1 MLTAEQNEELTAV
14 EAGTSMGEVL
24 RRYWYPVAFNRELEE
39 FPVKRVELLVDFFA
53 LWRSTSGRYGIIPE
67 PCPHRKASM
76 AYGVVE
82 GDGLRCPYHG
92 WKFDTDGACTD
103 QPAEKDNTNF
113 QERVRATAGKVEEL
127 GGLVWAYVG
136 PDPAPLLP
144 RFDVYVMEGF
154 RDIGWADIPCNYV
167 QVMENAVDP
176 HHVEHLHGRYF
187 EFIGRHEGF
196 EAPASF
202 GKKHQRIGFDAFE
215 WGIIKRRVLAGASE
229 DNDDWKVGHPLV
241 FPYNMRV
248 GGGGIHQMQIR
259 VPINRTTTRF
269 MLYTVHA
276 PEGYEPV
283 AQQAI
288 PDYEIPVFD
297 DRGNHVVDYVE
308 GQDIM
313 AWVTQGRITDRT
325 TEHLG
330 RSDIG
335 VAMLRKMFRQQIAA
349 VAKGEDPLGTIRE
362 PHERIDL
369 PCEKDKFHAGA
380 AEFALDFCAMGS
392 TRHSPALETIRS
404 VHLDAADRVAADAEA
419 GRASFTP
426 EGGIGTATLA
436 PGTDAQVDS
445 GLIPR

>member
-1 MLTAEQNEELTAV
+1 
-14 EAGTSMGEVL
+14 
-24 RRYWYPVAFNRELEE
+24 
-39 FPVKRVELLVDFFA
+39 
-53 LWRSTSGRYGIIPE
+53 
-67 PCPHRKASM
+67 
-76 AYGVVE
+76 
-82 GDGLRCPYHG
+82 
-92 WKFDTDGACTD
+92 
-103 QPAEKDNTNF
+103 
-113 QERVRATAGKVEEL
+113 VRATAGKVEEL

-144 RFDVYVMEGF
+144 RFDVYVMDGF

-187 EFIGRHEGF
+187 EFVGRHEGF

-202 GKKHQRIGFDAFE
+202 GKKHQRIGFDAFR

-276 PEGYEPV
+276 PEGYAPV
-283 AQQAI
+283 AQASV

-297 DRGNHVVDYVE
+297 DRGNHVVNYVE

-313 AWVTQGRITDRT
+313 AWVTQGPITDRT

-335 VAMLRKMFRQQIAA
+335 VALLRKMFRQAMQA
-349 VAKGEDPLGTIRE
+349 VAKGEDPPGTIRE

-392 TRHSPALETIRS
+392 TRYSPALETIRQ
-404 VHLDAADRVAADAEA
+404 VHLSAAERVEADKAA
-419 GRASFTP
+419 GRPSFIP

-436 PGTDAQVDS
+436 PDTSAQVDS

>member
-14 EAGTSMGEVL
+14 EAGTPMGEVL
-24 RRYWYPVAFNRELEE
+24 RRYWYPVAFTRELTA
-39 FPVKRVELLVDFFA
+39 FPVKRVELLGEFFA
-53 LWRSTSGRYGIIPE
+53 LWRTPSGKYGIIPE

-82 GDGLRCPYHG
+82 GDGLRCAYHG
-92 WKFDTDGACTD
+92 WKFDIDGACTD
-103 QPAEKDNTNF
+103 QPAEKANTNF
-113 QERVRATAGKVEEL
+113 QERVRATAGRVEEM
-127 GGLVWAYVG
+127 GGLVWAYIG

-144 RFDVYVMEGF
+144 RFDVYVMDGY

-215 WGIIKRRVLAGASE
+215 WGIIKRRVLSGASE

-283 AQQAI
+283 AQETV

-297 DRGNHVVDYVE
+297 DRGHHVVNYVE

-313 AWVTQGRITDRT
+313 AWVTQGPITDRT

-335 VAMLRKMFRQQIAA
+335 VSLLRKMFRQAMQA
-349 VAKGEDPLGTIRE
+349 VAKGEDPLGTVRE

-369 PCEKDKFHAGA
+369 PCEKDKFHAGG
-380 AEFALDFCAMGS
+380 AEFAIDFCTMGS
-392 TRHSPALETIRS
+392 TRYSPELETIKQ
-404 VHLDAADRVAADAEA
+404 VHLSAAARVEADKEA
-419 GRASFTP
+419 GRPSFTP
-426 EGGIGTATLA
+426 AGGIGTATLA
-436 PGTDAQVDS
+436 PDTSAQVDS

>member
-1 MLTAEQNEELTAV
+1 
-14 EAGTSMGEVL
+14 
-24 RRYWYPVAFNRELEE
+24 
-39 FPVKRVELLVDFFA
+39 
-53 LWRSTSGRYGIIPE
+53 
-67 PCPHRKASM
+67 
-76 AYGVVE
+76 
-82 GDGLRCPYHG
+82 
-92 WKFDTDGACTD
+92 
-103 QPAEKDNTNF
+103 
-113 QERVRATAGKVEEL
+113 
-127 GGLVWAYVG
+127 
-136 PDPAPLLP
+136 
-144 RFDVYVMEGF
+144 
-154 RDIGWADIPCNYV
+154 
-167 QVMENAVDP
+167 
-176 HHVEHLHGRYF
+176 
-187 EFIGRHEGF
+187 
-196 EAPASF
+196 
-202 GKKHQRIGFDAFE
+202 
-215 WGIIKRRVLAGASE
+215 
-229 DNDDWKVGHPLV
+229 
-241 FPYNMRV
+241 MRV

-419 GRASFTP
+419 GRSSFTP